1 MISSRVI
8 VPTLPPQYSS
18 ILLQII
24 SESFSILLSSTF
36 EYFSIL
42 LNTPQYC
49 SVLLLNTFQI
59 AFTIYRPVSWSP
71 TAKRLHEQILKN
83 CEIVIIFW
91 LKNDH
96 LLLTLT
102 HMSSC
107 WLGPIH
113 FDPLLSSTFEYF
125 SILLSSNFEYSSIL
139 LGSNFE
145 YSSILLN
152 APKHCSWSLMNSCW
166 LSPIH
171 FDPLTHPTPLT
182 AAIIDS
188 TVFTT
193 RSDCILYF

>member
-18 ILLQII
+18 ILLQSI

-49 SVLLLNTFQI
+49 SVVLLNTFQI

-125 SILLSSNFEYSSIL
+125 SILLNT
-139 LGSNFE
+139 
-145 YSSILLN
+145 
-152 APKHCSWSLMNSCW
+152 PKYCSWSLMNSCW

-171 FDPLTHPTPLT
+171 FDPITYPTPLT

-188 TVFTT
+188 TVFTR
-193 RSDCILYF
+193 RSDCILY